1 MSQTPSKTFGLVGV
15 GGFVAPRHLQAI
27 KQNNGT
33 LLCAIDKHDSVGIL
47 DSYFPQA
54 DFFTES
60 ERFERH
66 LDKLKRNSTPL
77 DYLSICS
84 PNHLHDTHIRLAL
97 RNGASAICEKP
108 LVLNPWNLDALLS
121 AQNETNKH
129 IYSILQL
136 RLHPSIL
143 ALKTRIEQSNKDC
156 IFDIDLSY
164 ITARGK
170 WYFHSWKGEE
180 SKSGGVATN
189 IGVHF
194 FDMLI
199 WIFGDVEQSIVHY
212 RSASSVSGILI
223 LKKARVR
230 WFLSIDENLLPQHI
244 REQNKRVYRSL
255 SLQGEEFAFSDGFND
270 LHTLSYTKILNNEGF
285 SCEDSRK
292 AIELTY
298 HIRNA
303 TPIGLQ
309 GDYHPLNKRL

>member
-1 MSQTPSKTFGLVGV
+1 M
-15 GGFVAPRHLQAI
+15 
-27 KQNNGT
+27 
-33 LLCAIDKHDSVGIL
+33 
-47 DSYFPQA
+47 
-54 DFFTES
+54 
-60 ERFERH
+60 
-66 LDKLKRNSTPL
+66 
-77 DYLSICS
+77 
-84 PNHLHDTHIRLAL
+84 
-97 RNGASAICEKP
+97 
-108 LVLNPWNLDALLS
+108 LNPWNLDALLL

-143 ALKTRIEQSNKDC
+143 SLKTRIEQSSKDSV
-156 IFDIDLSY
+156 FDIDLSY

-170 WYFHSWKGEE
+170 WYFHSWKGDE

-199 WIFGDVEQSIVHY
+199 WIFGDIEQSIVHY

>member
-1 MSQTPSKTFGLVGV
+1 MSQTPNKTFGIVGV
-15 GGFVAPRHLQAI
+15 GGFIAPRHLQAI

-33 LLCAIDKHDSVGIL
+33 LLCALDKHDSVGIL

-60 ERFERH
+60 ERFERY
-66 LDKLKRNSTPL
+66 LDKLKRNATPL

-108 LVLNPWNLDALLS
+108 IVLNPWNLDALLS

-143 ALKTRIEQSNKDC
+143 SLKTHIEQSSKDC
-156 IFDIDLSY
+156 VFDIDLSY

-170 WYFHSWKGEE
+170 WYFHSWKGDE
-180 SKSGGVATN
+180 SKSGGVVTN

-199 WIFGDVEQSIVHY
+199 WIFGGVQQSIVHY
-212 RSASSVSGILI
+212 RSHSSVSGILV
-223 LKKARVR
+223 LQKARVR

-255 SLQGEEFAFSDGFND
+255 SLQGEEFVFSEGFND
-270 LHTLSYTKILNNEGF
+270 LHTLSYNKILNNEGF
-285 SCEDSRK
+285 SCEDSRG
-292 AIELTY
+292 AIELVY
-298 HIRNA
+298 HIRNT

-309 GDYHPLNKRL
+309 GDYHPLNKEL

>member
-33 LLCAIDKHDSVGIL
+33 LLCAIDRHDSVGIL

-143 ALKTRIEQSNKDC
+143 ALKTRI
-156 IFDIDLSY
+156 
-164 ITARGK
+164 
-170 WYFHSWKGEE
+170 
-180 SKSGGVATN
+180 
-189 IGVHF
+189 
-194 FDMLI
+194 
-199 WIFGDVEQSIVHY
+199 
-212 RSASSVSGILI
+212 
-223 LKKARVR
+223 
-230 WFLSIDENLLPQHI
+230 
-244 REQNKRVYRSL
+244 
-255 SLQGEEFAFSDGFND
+255 
-270 LHTLSYTKILNNEGF
+270 
-285 SCEDSRK
+285 
-292 AIELTY
+292 
-298 HIRNA
+298 
-303 TPIGLQ
+303 
-309 GDYHPLNKRL
+309 

>member
-15 GGFVAPRHLQAI
+15 CGFVAPRHLQAI

-54 DFFTES
+54 DFFTQS

-143 ALKTRIEQSNKDC
+143 SLKTRIEQSNKDC

-170 WYFHSWKGEE
+170 WYFHSWKGDE
-180 SKSGGVATN
+180 SKSGGVVTN

-212 RSASSVSGILI
+212 RSHSSVSGILI